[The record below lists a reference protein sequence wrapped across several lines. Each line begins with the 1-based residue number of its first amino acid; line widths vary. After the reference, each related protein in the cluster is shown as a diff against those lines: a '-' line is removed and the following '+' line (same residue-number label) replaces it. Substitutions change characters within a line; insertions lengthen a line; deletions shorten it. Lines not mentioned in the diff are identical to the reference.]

1 MTLQR
6 SIYSA
11 IFLFVSVAAFG
22 QSKQMPHG
30 KMAFTVPQAPW
41 NFVLSA
47 DGFAVSQQKLKP
59 DGTAGY
65 FLMTSDKDYLTVS
78 LWIEPAENCK
88 TSRACRDMVYKSGN
102 SAWGEYQ
109 DLVQSEIGDVSFF
122 EFYRPAVQGQP
133 VKMLDMYA
141 EFVRDGYWIDLHISK
156 VLYKK
161 SDHALFEDL
170 VKSAAFEPKAILQ
183 QAAE

>member
-1 MTLQR
+1 
-6 SIYSA
+6 
-11 IFLFVSVAAFG
+11 
-22 QSKQMPHG
+22 
-30 KMAFTVPQAPW
+30 
-41 NFVLSA
+41 
-47 DGFAVSQQKLKP
+47 
-59 DGTAGY
+59 
-65 FLMTSDKDYLTVS
+65 
-78 LWIEPAENCK
+78 
-88 TSRACRDMVYKSGN
+88 
-102 SAWGEYQ
+102 
-109 DLVQSEIGDVSFF
+109 VQSEIGDVSFF